1 MVQLTLDQR
10 MWETGLSIG
19 AAMRC
24 IPEEP
29 EFNEGQLAEKAVWTA
44 LKNSLPDDVV
54 LAHSVQVRDGRSEHE
69 IDILVLWPNVGIAAI
84 EVKGGQ
90 VSINDGQW
98 YQSDRSRKRKIQS
111 PVAQSQSS
119 LHALKNWLEE
129 QLGSRVSSRCVY
141 MVSLPYSNV
150 PRTWTMAGC
159 PRPLILDQTGSKSP
173 TELVR
178 LAIENEGGGASPLA
192 PSFLERIVRKLGGN
206 LDTAVVP
213 STTSKE
219 DEAAQDYLTER
230 QSILLQATRSLP
242 RIRFTGGAGSGKTWL
257 AVEKARMLSKQGKRV
272 GLFCYNKGL
281 GQYLQD
287 RVARWRQAK
296 PVFTGEF
303 HEYVRGLGVPDG
315 QGQDYFDVEMPRLL
329 KELAAQMNPQERLDA
344 VIVDE
349 AQDFAPLWWEA
360 LLACTTSP
368 SAGEVYAFMDDR
380 QDVYRRRGG
389 ATADFANGPM
399 ASLVP
404 IHIDDNLR
412 NTRKI
417 AETFKPFAGEHFTPR
432 GSTGLAVRFVDCP
445 TEDAL
450 EVAGYC
456 VEALIE
462 EGWANNQIALL
473 TTKDRHPIHL
483 DYFQRGATEE
493 YWREFHANEAE
504 FYGHVLGFK
513 GLERSLIVLC
523 VNGFKDINRAPE
535 QLYVGLSRARSLL
548 VVVGDSALLE
558 EAGGRELKLALSRT
572 EAWNPLKLALG

>member
-1 MVQLTLDQR
+1 
-10 MWETGLSIG
+10 
-19 AAMRC
+19 MRC

-29 EFNEGQLAEKAVWTA
+29 EFGEGQLAEKAVWTA
-44 LKNSLPDDVV
+44 LKNSLPDDCV
-54 LAHSVQVRDGRSEHE
+54 LAHSVHVRDGRNEYE
-69 IDILVLWPNVGIAAI
+69 IDLLVLWPGVGMASI

-90 VSINDGQW
+90 VSIADGQW
-98 YQSDRSRKRKIQS
+98 YQSDRSQRRKIQS

-119 LHALKNWLEE
+119 LHALKNWLEN
-129 QLGSRVSSRCVY
+129 QLGSRLSSRCVY
-141 MVSLPYSNV
+141 MVSLPYTDV
-150 PRTWTMAGC
+150 PGDWTMAGC
-159 PRPLILDQTGSKSP
+159 PRSLILDQTESKAP
-173 TELVR
+173 AELVR
-178 LAIENEGGGASPLA
+178 QAIENEGGGAAPLA
-192 PSFLERIVRKLGGN
+192 PVFLDRIVRRLGGD

-213 STTSKE
+213 STTSQE
-219 DEAAQDYLTER
+219 DEAAQDHLTER
-230 QSILLQATRSLP
+230 QSVLLQATRSLP

-287 RVARWRQAK
+287 RVETWRRQAK

-315 QGQDYFDVEMPRLL
+315 QGQEYFDVEMPRLL
-329 KELAAQMNPQERLDA
+329 KELAAEMEPHERLDA

-349 AQDFAPLWWEA
+349 AQDFAPLWWDA
-360 LLACTTSP
+360 LLACTTDP
-368 SAGEVYAFMDDR
+368 DAGEVYAFMDDR
-380 QDVYRRRGG
+380 QDVYQRWGG
-389 ATADFANGPM
+389 ATADLTNGPT
-399 ASLVP
+399 ATFVP

-432 GSTGLAVRFVDCP
+432 GSTGLPVRFVDCP
-445 TEDAL
+445 TEESLD
-450 EVAGYC
+450 VAEDC
-456 VEALIE
+456 LNALID

-483 DYFQRGATEE
+483 DYYERGATEE
-493 YWREFHANEAE
+493 YWRDFHANEGE

-513 GLERSLIVLC
+513 GLERSVVVLC
-523 VNGFKDINRAPE
+523 INGFKDMGRAPE

-548 VVVGDSALLE
+548 VVVGDSELLE
-558 EAGGRELKLALSRT
+558 EAGGRELKAALSRSQ
-572 EAWNPLKLALG
+572 AWSPVVQEH